1 MRFFSF
7 LAIASLSLSLI
18 TACKNEPK
26 GVETEHGYRVVNHT
40 NKEGAKPKTGDL
52 IKVHVSLTV
61 GDTML
66 QDTRKISPEPR
77 EVAIPDF
84 SQIPAGRKVPAIF
97 DGALMAAKGD
107 SITIYQPMDSAFAL
121 QLPKRL
127 QNEKYMRFDL
137 VLYDITTAEDMKKV
151 QEESTARFA
160 EIQTKVTETV
170 AAYKAGKL
178 SDKITT
184 MPSGLK
190 IMIEDKGKG
199 EALKA
204 GTQVKTHY
212 YGALIDGKMFDNS
225 FQRGEPLPFMLGAG
239 QMIKGFDEGAQQLNH
254 GGRAFFFIPPALG
267 YGDKAEKGSP
277 IPANSEL
284 IFYVEAL

>member
-1 MRFFSF
+1 MRFFSL

-18 TACKNEPK
+18 TACKNEPS

-40 NKEGAKPKTGDL
+40 NKEGVKPKTGDL
-52 IKVHVSLTV
+52 VKVHVALSV

-66 QDTRKISPEPR
+66 QDTRKISPDPR

-97 DGALMAAKGD
+97 DGVLLAAVGD

-121 QLPKRL
+121 QLPARL
-127 QNEKYMRFDL
+127 KKEKYMRFDL
-137 VLYDITTAEDMKKV
+137 VLYEVTTAEDMKKQ
-151 QEESTARFA
+151 QEGAIARFE
-160 EIQTKVTETV
+160 EIQKTVTATV
-170 AAYKAGKL
+170 ADYKAGKL
-178 SDKITT
+178 NDKITT
-184 MPSGLK
+184 LPSGLK
-190 IMIEDKGKG
+190 IMIEDKGNG
-199 EALKA
+199 GPMQP

-212 YGALIDGKMFDNS
+212 YGSLIDGKMFDNS

-239 QMIKGFDEGAQQLNH
+239 QMIPGFDEGAQQINH
-254 GGRAFFFIPPALG
+254 GGKAYFFIPSKLG
-267 YGDKAEKGSP
+267 YGDKTQEGSP
-277 IPANSEL
+277 IPPNSEL

>member
-7 LAIASLSLSLI
+7 LAFASLSLSLI

-52 IKVHVSLTV
+52 IKVHVSLSV
-61 GDTML
+61 GDTL
-66 QDTRKISPEPR
+66 IQDTRKISPDPR

-97 DGALMAAKGD
+97 DGALLAAKGD

-121 QLPKRL
+121 NLPKRL
-127 QNEKYMRFDL
+127 QKEKYMRFDL
-137 VLYDITTAEDMKKV
+137 VLYEITTAEDIKK
-151 QEESTARFA
+151 QMEEATARFP
-160 EIQTKVTETV
+160 EIQTMVTATV
-170 AAYKAGKL
+170 ADYKAGKL
-178 SDKITT
+178 ADKITT
-184 MPSGLK
+184 LPSGLK
-190 IMIEDKGKG
+190 VMIVEKGAG
-199 EALKA
+199 EAMKS

-212 YGALIDGKMFDNS
+212 YGSLIDGKMFDNS

-239 QMIKGFDEGAQQLNH
+239 QMIPGFDEGAQQINH
-254 GGRAFFFIPPALG
+254 GGKAYFFIPPALG
-267 YGDKAEKGSP
+267 YGEKAQAP
-277 IPANSEL
+277 IPPNAEL
-284 IFYVEAL
+284 IFYVESL